1 VPPTSPDCADSAGI
15 WGLRQVRVSVLGVD
29 DDPQSIVAGLAEL
42 GDVTGV
48 WELAEQR
55 LQAGDARFVTD
66 LGVAIWRE
74 YGGDPTTPWQY
85 RSVFDRTLRLLTL
98 TPGVIDQAVRLI
110 AVAQDRRQI
119 RYAASLLAS
128 AHSVADLAVVFDAGG
143 SEELRVCLLQ
153 ELVLRG
159 AEVHHPWVVSPHW
172 RHHPLGWLPLSLT
185 SIEGHP
191 SRPRYHLGGGSHD
204 LPVMAAEPVH
214 GHGPVP
220 RWQETTTSG
229 EVAALSAA
237 VDNWAEESNG
247 RIEARTFAF
256 DDDLPPDAV
265 GDALLSVGLECTQ
278 GMTTGLGACSPPQ
291 AWRQLFSAASTGGAY
306 NRGEFGAYGRLLAW
320 RSVAALVGAPHGAA
334 VGDVEALAHRCS
346 WYSFAG
352 STAWF
357 DRIAWDIG
365 LAVVSPDRRR
375 LAVLAASDTD

>member
-1 VPPTSPDCADSAGI
+1 M
-15 WGLRQVRVSVLGVD
+15 D
-29 DDPQSIVAGLAEL
+29 DDPRSIVAGLAEL
-42 GDVTGV
+42 GDVTAV
-48 WELAEQR
+48 LALAEKR
-55 LQAGDARFVTD
+55 LRAGDASFVAD
-66 LGVAIWRE
+66 LGIAVWRR
-74 YGGDPTTPWQY
+74 YGGDTTAPWQY
-85 RSVFDRTLRLLTL
+85 RSVFDRTLRLLAL

-110 AVAQDRRQI
+110 SVVQDRHQV

-128 AHSVADLAVVFDAGG
+128 AHTVADLGVVFDADG
-143 SEELRVCLLQ
+143 SEELRACLLQ

-159 AEVHHPWVVSPHW
+159 ADVHHPWAVSPHW

-185 SIEGHP
+185 PIEGHP
-191 SRPRYHLGGGSHD
+191 SRPRYHIGGESQD
-204 LPVMAAEPVH
+204 LPAMAAEPVH
-214 GHGPVP
+214 GHGAVP
-220 RWQETTTSG
+220 RWQETTASD
-229 EVAALSAA
+229 EAVSLSAA

-265 GDALLSVGLECTQ
+265 GDALLSIDLECTQ
-278 GMTTGLGACSPPQ
+278 GMTTGLGTYSPPQ

-320 RSVAALVGAPHGAA
+320 RSVAALVGAPHGAP
-334 VGDVEALAHRCS
+334 VGDVEALAHHCS

>member
-1 VPPTSPDCADSAGI
+1 M
-15 WGLRQVRVSVLGVD
+15 D
-29 DDPQSIVAGLAEL
+29 DDPRSIVAGLAEL
-42 GDVTGV
+42 GEVTGI

-66 LGVAIWRE
+66 LGIAAWRR

-85 RSVFDRTLRLLTL
+85 RNVFDRTLRLLTQ
-98 TPGVIDQAVRLI
+98 TPGATDQAVRLI
-110 AVAQDRRQI
+110 SVVQDRRQV

-128 AHSVADLAVVFDAGG
+128 AHSVADLGGVFDTGR
-143 SEELRVCLLQ
+143 SEELRACLLQ

-159 AEVHHPWVVSPHW
+159 AEVHHRWVVSPHW

-185 SIEGHP
+185 PIKGHP
-191 SRPRYHLGGGSHD
+191 SRPRYHLGRGSHD

-220 RWQETTTSG
+220 RWRETTASDET
-229 EVAALSAA
+229 AALSAA
-237 VDNWAEESNG
+237 VDNWAEGSNG

-256 DDDLPPDAV
+256 DEDLPPDAV
-265 GDALLSVGLECTQ
+265 GDALLSIDLECTQ
-278 GMTTGLGACSPPQ
+278 GMTTGLGTCSPPQ

-306 NRGEFGAYGRLLAW
+306 NRGEYGAYGRLLAW
-320 RSVAALVGAPHGAA
+320 QSVAALVGAAHDAPA
-334 VGDVEALAHRCS
+334 GDVEALAHRCS

-352 STAWF
+352 GPGWF
-357 DRIAWDIG
+357 DNVAWNIG

-375 LAVLAASDTD
+375 LAVQAATDTD